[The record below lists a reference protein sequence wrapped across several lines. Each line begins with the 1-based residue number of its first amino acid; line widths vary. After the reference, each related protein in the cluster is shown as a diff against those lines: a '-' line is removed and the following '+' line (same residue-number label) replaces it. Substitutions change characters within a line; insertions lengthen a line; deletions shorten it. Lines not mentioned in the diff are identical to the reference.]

1 VEEERNS
8 DIGREEE
15 ASGTGEVNEVMKET
29 KRKVVKEMKRWRM
42 MNRDEI
48 EEK

>member
-1 VEEERNS
+1 LEEERNS

-15 ASGTGEVNEVMKET
+15 VSGADEVSEVMKET
-29 KRKVVKEMKRWRM
+29 KRKDVEGMKRWRRV
-42 MNRDEI
+42 NRNEI